1 MAYVLRLNLVIV
13 FICAIL
19 PDIVDKPLWALG
31 IGSGRYVGH
40 TLLFVLGVSLVLALV
55 KRSYGLAALL
65 GGLSHLLLDWV
76 AGGPG
81 VPWFYPVVDYG
92 FPAWDFEPSGF
103 FAKLSES
110 VRQYFLLDVGNQ
122 LIWVGAIVAAALA
135 IIGLRRLYV
144 ARRNRGDR
152 AIGDS
157 EEG

>member
-1 MAYVLRLNLVIV
+1 MSATRCSLCWAYRWCLPSLRDHTVLRR
-13 FICAIL
+13 F
-19 PDIVDKPLWALG
+19 
-31 IGSGRYVGH
+31 S
-40 TLLFVLGVSLVLALV
+40 
-55 KRSYGLAALL
+55 
-65 GGLSHLLLDWV
+65 
-76 AGGPG
+76 AGCPT
-81 VPWFYPVVDYG
+81 WFYPVVDYG